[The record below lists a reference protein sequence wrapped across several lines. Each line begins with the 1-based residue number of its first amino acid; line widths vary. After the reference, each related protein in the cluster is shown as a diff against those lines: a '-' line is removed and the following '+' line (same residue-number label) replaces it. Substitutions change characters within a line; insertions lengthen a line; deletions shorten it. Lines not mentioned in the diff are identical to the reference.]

1 MNPQSAN
8 FLSSD
13 VEIKGT
19 LSFGQALTFEGKIEG
34 EIKTQG
40 RVVIGQKAIVQGDV
54 YAGAVVIAGRVTGNV
69 VVTERCEL
77 QPEAQLI
84 GDLKSPKL
92 LIGEGATFIGQSEV
106 VPPGGRPPASAPTPQ
121 QSAPAQGGAPN
132 NPQNPPPQ
140 SPAPRRLFG

>member
-19 LSFGQALTFEGKIEG
+19 LSFSQSLTFEGKIEG
-34 EIKTQG
+34 EIKTPG
-40 RVVIGQKAIVQGDV
+40 RVVIGQKATVQGDIQ
-54 YAGAVVIAGRVTGNV
+54 AGSVVIAGRVTGNV

-77 QPEAQLI
+77 QSEAQLI

-92 LIGEGATFIGQSEV
+92 TIGEGATFIGQSEV
-106 VPPGGRPPASAPTPQ
+106 VPPGGRPPASSPAPLQ
-121 QSAPAQGGAPN
+121 QPSSQPP
-132 NPQNPPPQ
+132 PQNPPSQP
-140 SPAPRRLFG
+140 SGPRKLFG

>member
-54 YAGAVVIAGRVTGNV
+54 YAGAVVIAGR
-69 VVTERCEL
+69 
-77 QPEAQLI
+77 
-84 GDLKSPKL
+84 
-92 LIGEGATFIGQSEV
+92 
-106 VPPGGRPPASAPTPQ
+106 PPASAPAPQ